1 MIRSSDSVDFRVN
14 KSVLAMASPVFRD
27 MLSLPQPSDSDSVDG
42 LPVVQLD
49 EDSELLNCLFSI
61 VYPIRTVVP
70 KSYEKVCTC
79 ILLVSSNS

>member
-27 MLSLPQPSDSDSVDG
+27 MLSLPQTDSESVDG
-42 LPVVQLD
+42 IPVVQLD
-49 EDSELLNCLFSI
+49 EDSELLNTLISI
-61 VYPIRTVVP
+61 LYPVSTVVP

-79 ILLVSSNS
+79 LLLVSSNS